1 MAGEL
6 LVYSAWARLRVLGL
20 KVGKPPLISW
30 LKSAEEDKGAPVDII
45 VEDGAVKADVDDDMK
60 AQRSAPRMEFPI
72 FILLFCTYVISIAH
86 ANTNS
91 NRIDRDYYPA
101 TTTTEPRAV
110 VNPPR

>member
-30 LKSAEEDKGAPVDII
+30 LKSAEPVDII
-45 VEDGAVKADVDDDMK
+45 VEDGVVKADVDDAMK

-72 FILLFCTYVISIAH
+72 FMLLFCM
-86 ANTNS
+86 
-91 NRIDRDYYPA
+91 
-101 TTTTEPRAV
+101 
-110 VNPPR
+110 